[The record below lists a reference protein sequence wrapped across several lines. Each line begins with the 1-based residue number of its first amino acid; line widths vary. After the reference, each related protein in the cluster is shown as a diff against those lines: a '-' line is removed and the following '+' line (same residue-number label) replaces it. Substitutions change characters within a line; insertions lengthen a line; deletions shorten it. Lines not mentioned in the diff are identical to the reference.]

1 MIKSQKKTSNDKNK
15 YKRIEVKKK
24 ILKCFIVYM
33 NSKTLCNVKKKD
45 IQVMIVFLKKQE
57 KSKSQVIDVT
67 LSNKF
72 A

>member
-1 MIKSQKKTSNDKNK
+1 
-15 YKRIEVKKK
+15 
-24 ILKCFIVYM
+24 M
-33 NSKTLCNVKKKD
+33 NSKTLYNVKKKD

>member
-1 MIKSQKKTSNDKNK
+1 MIKINIKGLKWKK
-15 YKRIEVKKK
+15 I

-57 KSKSQVIDVT
+57 KSKSQVIDMT